1 MILFKHHDP
10 LHFSLEQ
17 LQDLISVSQ
26 QWFDQAA
33 AAEAANDA
41 ALGLPP
47 RELHPLFVWN
57 CLPRGGASQVGSKA
71 LCVCVCVWGGRGGA
85 ALAQS

>member
-17 LQDLISVSQ
+17 VQDLLSVSQ
-26 QWFDQAA
+26 QWFERAA

-57 CLPRGGASQVGSKA
+57 CLPRGGASQVGSQ
-71 LCVCVCVWGGRGGA
+71 GRGSVFCPEGA
-85 ALAQS
+85 T